1 LNHHLKNKLDMKKL
15 IVFSILFVAATFISN
30 NAYAQQCCKSKS
42 TAGAS
47 CSKDKAS
54 STASVAKSEAM
65 LVAMK
70 DQNVVEKVCATSGT
84 VSYQISKVDLASG
97 EASIS
102 EVAFDE
108 NLAKF
113 VNVSPTKSCMAKDAA
128 EAKSCAGKAEGKA
141 CCKAKASSASV
152 EATPEAKPTKTS
164 L

>member
-1 LNHHLKNKLDMKKL
+1 MKKL

-30 NAYAQQCCKSKS
+30 NAYAQCCKSKS
-42 TAGAS
+42 TAGTS

-128 EAKSCAGKAEGKA
+128 EAKSCAGKSEGKA
-141 CCKAKASSASV
+141 CCKAKASSASTTEV
-152 EATPEAKPTKTS
+152 APEAKPTKTS

>member
-1 LNHHLKNKLDMKKL
+1 MKKL

-30 NAYAQQCCKSKS
+30 NAYAQCCKSKS
-42 TAGAS
+42 TAGATS

-70 DQNVVEKVCATSGT
+70 EQNVVENVCATSGT

-97 EASIS
+97 EASVS

-108 NLAKF
+108 TLAKF

-128 EAKSCAGKAEGKA
+128 EAKSCSGKSEGKA
-141 CCKAKASSASV
+141 CCKAKAASAST
-152 EATPEAKPTKTS
+152 EATPEAKPSKTS